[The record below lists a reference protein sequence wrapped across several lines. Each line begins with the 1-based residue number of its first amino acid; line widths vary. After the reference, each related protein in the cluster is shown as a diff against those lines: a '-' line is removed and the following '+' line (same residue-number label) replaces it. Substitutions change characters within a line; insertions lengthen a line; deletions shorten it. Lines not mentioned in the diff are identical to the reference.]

1 MENNSNK
8 TPKIKSLN
16 HIAIAVPKLE
26 PVVEVFVN
34 KLGFKFDRIEE
45 VESEQVRTA
54 FLATEAGEH
63 IELLEP
69 MSESSAIAK
78 FLEKNRPG
86 LHHIAFNVEDINE
99 ALETVKENEIKV
111 IHDKPKI
118 GAGGL
123 QIAFLHPK
131 STYGTL
137 MEFCEEKEE

>member
-1 MENNSNK
+1 MENK

-16 HIAIAVPKLE
+16 HIAIAVPELD
-26 PVVEVFVN
+26 PVIDVFVN
-34 KLGFKFDRIEE
+34 KLGFKLDRIEE
-45 VESEQVRTA
+45 VQSEQVRTA

-69 MSESSAIAK
+69 MSNESAIAK

-86 LHHIAFNVEDINE
+86 LHHIAFNVDNVEE
-99 ALETVKENEIKV
+99 ALETVKDNGVRLINE
-111 IHDKPKI
+111 KPKT

-131 STYGTL
+131 STSGVL
-137 MEFCEEKEE
+137 MELCSKKEEK

>member
-1 MENNSNK
+1 MENN

-16 HIAIAVPKLE
+16 HIAIAVPELD
-26 PVVEVFVN
+26 PVIDVFVN
-34 KLGFKFDRIEE
+34 KLGFKLDRIEE

-86 LHHIAFNVEDINE
+86 LHHIAFNVDNVKEALDTVKDNGVRLINE
-99 ALETVKENEIKV
+99 E
-111 IHDKPKI
+111 PKT

-131 STYGTL
+131 STSGVL
-137 MEFCEEKEE
+137 MELCSEEKEKK

>member
-1 MENNSNK
+1 MENN

-16 HIAIAVPKLE
+16 HIAIAVPELD
-26 PVVEVFVN
+26 PVIDVFVN
-34 KLGFKFDRIEE
+34 KLGFKLDRIEE

-86 LHHIAFNVEDINE
+86 LHHIAFNVDNVKE
-99 ALETVKENEIKV
+99 ALDTVKENGVRLINEE
-111 IHDKPKI
+111 PKT

-131 STYGTL
+131 STSGVL
-137 MEFCEEKEE
+137 MELCSEEKEKK